1 MKRTRNILMTEMLA
15 SIIISLA
22 IVTFYETE
30 ILSPGTL
37 ECDTNTEFLTVS
49 IMEIMTICMIPL
61 ALRLFKFKKISTIL
75 QNTQEYG
82 LLRLGSLRMAMLC
95 IPLIA
100 NTLLYYIF
108 GFNVAFGYMGIIC
121 LVCLIF
127 IYPSM
132 SRCETETNKK

>member
-22 IVTFYETE
+22 IVTLYETE

-61 ALRLFKFKKISTIL
+61 ALR
-75 QNTQEYG
+75 
-82 LLRLGSLRMAMLC
+82 
-95 IPLIA
+95 
-100 NTLLYYIF
+100 
-108 GFNVAFGYMGIIC
+108 
-121 LVCLIF
+121 
-127 IYPSM
+127 YPSEYSGIRAAKTGQPENGHAM
-132 SRCETETNKK
+132 HPTHCQHPVVLYLRI